1 MSAARGLPWYTVL
14 LLSVAIWAVVFGIVA
29 TARHFRGPA
38 PEPDP
43 PGEAAED
50 EEPVLAGV
58 VTPDLAAEFTTAA
71 RPYANGVL
79 AVGEDPGGHVSLRD
93 DDHTDDGET

>member
-1 MSAARGLPWYTVL
+1 MSRGLPWYIVL
-14 LLSVAIWAVVFGIVA
+14 LLSVAVWVLVIGTVA
-29 TARHFRGPA
+29 LVRHFRPPA

-43 PGEAAED
+43 AEEAD
-50 EEPVLAGV
+50 EEGEPVLAGV
-58 VTPDLAAEFTTAA
+58 VSTDLAAEFTTPV

-93 DDHTDDGET
+93 DDHTDKGDL

>member
-1 MSAARGLPWYTVL
+1 MSRGLPWYIVL
-14 LLSVAIWAVVFGIVA
+14 LLSVAIWAVVFAVVLI
-29 TARHFRGPA
+29 ARHFRPPA

-43 PGEAAED
+43 AGEAD
-50 EEPVLAGV
+50 EEGEPVLAGTAV
-58 VTPDLAAEFTTAA
+58 SPGVAAEFTTDV

-93 DDHTDDGET
+93 DDHTDKGDL